1 MPGDRKMVMNRD
13 VRVIKRTTM
22 NLWAVLLG
30 CIAFVLTT
38 LAIRGLGYIYCD
50 DLERWAKRKLEN
62 E

>member
-1 MPGDRKMVMNRD
+1 MVMNRD

-22 NLWAVLLG
+22 NLWAGLLG